1 MEEMR
6 ARIAENG
13 RLVIPSSFRRAMGI
27 EAGDEVVL
35 RLEKDELHIVTKRQ
49 QLAKARAL
57 IRRHIKPGSSLVD
70 ELIKER
76 REAAKRE

>member
-1 MEEMR
+1 MEQVS
-6 ARIAENG
+6 AHVAENG
-13 RLVIPSSFRRAMGI
+13 RLVIPAIFRRALGL
-27 EAGDEVVL
+27 ESGGDVMLQMEDNEL
-35 RLEKDELHIVTKRQ
+35 RIVTKKQ

-57 IRRHIKPGSSLVD
+57 VRRYVPEGHSLSK